1 MVIAK
6 QWVLKNEA
14 DPNTDFNFEM
24 GTSGSTFEMVD
35 VELSTEQV
43 KEGQLLVQT
52 EYLSNDPAQKFWIS
66 SSDKNY
72 AAGVAIGEV
81 IPARGIVKVLFS
93 KTEKFKQGEFLVGP
107 IGWRTHAII
116 DDSDAYRKVSLEAV
130 GELWGHLSVLG
141 STALTAYFIFK
152 DYLQV
157 PQDESGHHKVFLISG
172 AAGSVGS
179 LCIQLALNVYKASK
193 VIAIAG
199 GAEKVKYVESFGDK
213 VVGVDYKDPDF
224 KKNLLAASGG
234 VNTVDYFI
242 DNVGGDILDVGVDL
256 LKVRAVI
263 TICGSISGYTDSSK
277 FVFKNSS
284 RILTKR
290 LTMRGMLVTDHASEF
305 PAAMAKLA
313 SYVKSGQIS
322 LENSA
327 TIRDATGEAFK
338 DVPLIWRG
346 LFQGINKGKLITK
359 VSST

>member
-1 MVIAK
+1 MVSAK

-14 DPNTDFNFEM
+14 DPNHDFNFDM
-24 GTSGSTFEMVD
+24 GTSGSTFEMLD
-35 VELSTEQV
+35 VELSSEQV

-52 EYLSNDPAQKFWIS
+52 QYLSNDPAQKFWICS
-66 SSDKNY
+66 GDKNY

-93 KTEKFKQGEFLVGP
+93 RNQNVKQDEYLAGP
-107 IGWRTHAII
+107 IGWRTHAVIE
-116 DDSDAYRKVSLEAV
+116 DVSVYSKVSLRAV

-152 DYLQV
+152 EYLNV
-157 PQDESGHHKVFLISG
+157 AQDESGHHKVFLISG

-193 VIAIAG
+193 VIAVAG
-199 GAEKVKYVESFGDK
+199 GAEKVKYVESFGQQ
-213 VVGVDYKDPDF
+213 VVGVDYKDPEF

-234 VNTVDYFI
+234 ANTVDYFI
-242 DNVGGDILDVGVDL
+242 DNVGGDILDIGIDL
-256 LKVRAVI
+256 LKVHAVI
-263 TICGSISGYTDSSK
+263 TACGSISGYTDASK
-277 FVFKNSS
+277 FVLKNSS

-290 LTMRGMLVTDHASEF
+290 LVIKGMLVTDHANKF
-305 PAAMAKLA
+305 PEAIEQLA
-313 SYVKSGQIS
+313 SYVQSGEIS
-322 LENSA
+322 LEKSA
-327 TIRDATGEAFK
+327 TIRDATGDAFK

-359 VSST
+359 VSA